1 MNLDERIKFIDFHTH
16 HGKGST
22 DTVAVVNLF
31 AGDDVPGKFPSN
43 TLFSA
48 GIHPWF
54 LTAENEEEQ
63 KAELILTIAHP
74 HVVMIGEAG
83 FDKIKG
89 PEENLQYRTFC
100 FQAELAEELN
110 KPLVIHCVKGWDS
123 LLRARKA
130 IKPSVNWIIH
140 GFRGSAVQAR
150 ALASEGFLFSLGI
163 AGISDE
169 IISETGF
176 DIILPETDASEEQ
189 IINVYR
195 KFADVTG
202 KSMDELSAIFR
213 KNFNGCF
220 SINDIE

>member
-1 MNLDERIKFIDFHTH
+1 DERIKFIDFHTH
-16 HGKGST
+16 NGSGST

-31 AGDDVPGKFPSN
+31 AGDDIPADFPGN
-43 TLFSA
+43 TLYSA
-48 GIHPWF
+48 GIHPWH
-54 LTAENEEEQ
+54 LTAENAEEQ
-63 KAELILTIAHP
+63 KTELILTIAHP

-89 PEENLQYRTFC
+89 PDEKLQYRTFC

-110 KPLVIHCVKGWDS
+110 KPLVIHCVKGWDL
-123 LLRARKA
+123 LLRARQE
-130 IKPSVNWIIH
+130 IKPSVRWIIH
-140 GFRGSAVQAR
+140 GFRGSVAQAR
-150 ALASEGFLFSLGI
+150 ILAAEGFLFSLGT
-163 AGISDE
+163 AGISDG

-176 DIILPETDASEEQ
+176 DIILPETDATGEQ

-195 KFADVTG
+195 KFAEVTG

-220 SINDIE
+220 SGNVIE

>member
-16 HGKGST
+16 LGSGST

-31 AGDDVPGKFPSN
+31 AGDNVPENFSCN

-48 GIHPWF
+48 GIHPWY

-63 KAELILTIAHP
+63 KTELILTIAHP

-89 PEENLQYRTFC
+89 PDEKLQYRTFC

-110 KPLVIHCVKGWDS
+110 KPLVIHCVKGWDL
-123 LLRARKA
+123 LLRARKE
-130 IKPSVNWIIH
+130 IKPSVKWIIH
-140 GFRGSAVQAR
+140 GFRGNAAQAR
-150 ALASEGFLFSLGI
+150 ILAAEGFLFSLGS

-176 DIILPETDASEEQ
+176 DIILPETDASGEQ
-189 IINVYR
+189 IVNVYR
-195 KFADVTG
+195 KFAEVTG
-202 KSMDELSAIFR
+202 KSMDELSSVFR
-213 KNFNGCF
+213 KNFSSCF